1 MLNTLQSANRKI
13 FDRDR
18 LNRCVIV
25 ILTTFSL
32 VFGTIVYFVYLSKP
46 ADADEVY
53 IDNNCRRNQDLPQY
67 DRFTIF
73 YSSQIR
79 SNSQVYLF
87 YAGRYQD
94 GAVIFC
100 ISRPNFK
107 EAISLSASQIQNQF
121 IDKIVKDPNRNATF
135 IVTVAE
141 GNNFPVPLTDYM
153 LDLNNPNRPVL
164 IRLRRRLGRT

>member
-1 MLNTLQSANRKI
+1 MAS
-13 FDRDR
+13 
-18 LNRCVIV
+18 LNRCVTAT
-25 ILTTFSL
+25 LTTLSL
-32 VFGTIVYFVYLSKP
+32 FFGMIVYLSKP
-46 ADADEVY
+46 ASADDVY
-53 IDNNCRRNQDLPQY
+53 VDNNCRRNQSLPQD

-79 SNSQVYLF
+79 SNSQNNWF

-100 ISRPNFK
+100 ISRPDFR
-107 EAISLSASQIQNQF
+107 EARTLSASQIQNQF
-121 IDKIVKDPNRNATF
+121 IDKIVKVPNRNATF

-141 GNNFPVPLTDYM
+141 GNGGRVPLTDYR

-164 IRLRRRLGRT
+164 TRLRRRLGRT